1 MINEQY
7 IFSPYCQN
15 FLPERP
21 YIWFNQKYKIEIF
34 KEIFFEDIPRDL
46 DILMNWTVK
55 SIAIQE

>member
-34 KEIFFEDIPRDL
+34 KEIIFGRY
-46 DILMNWTVK
+46 T
-55 SIAIQE
+55 